1 MKMVHVSYAA
11 FCTSITSATSAQLH
25 PLQAY
30 HAQHELLLL
39 SVPAGLAVEKG
50 ILQLL
55 CSERLPGA
63 AKDTD
68 KGLDSQQLGS
78 KRSRRESLTHSDD
91 SATDVTIQ
99 DTHPQ
104 HKQHKPQHHLGALQD
119 WQLHRAGH
127 PTAMQLQDALPGS
140 AAHLAE
146 ALLAVQEPSVMQQQ
160 RPHPQPPLQAHTQ
173 QHMRAQQQHSLGVQ
187 PLLHDLQD
195 TLEPSSHLPP
205 RHRPAGS
212 SRAGSHIASGDVQH
226 HSPGFGQRKKVTW
239 ADEGS
244 APSRL
249 GTPVAAVP
257 EAAAA
262 APAEGGMQSGNLAGR
277 LGDSNAQLWQNLLL
291 LQQLQQLSAL
301 PAPELQQLLQ
311 ELTELDNVWRH
322 RSTCGAWSGRG
333 GSCTGRA
340 CCSSHIPNQ
349 PTQHYKERLLL
360 MKRYGILPGAAG
372 QFEVQ
377 HQHVQAVL
385 AAVQPPRL
393 QQDPCQDAFGA
404 QHSGFLQDYAPPVKH
419 SDVAAAA
426 PAGSDSSAHTCNTA

>member
-1 MKMVHVSYAA
+1 
-11 FCTSITSATSAQLH
+11 
-25 PLQAY
+25 LQAY

-63 AKDTD
+63 VKDAD
-68 KGLDSQQLGS
+68 KAQDIQQRGS

-99 DTHPQ
+99 DTHPEQSCMPQ
-104 HKQHKPQHHLGALQD
+104 HKQHKPPHHLGALQD
-119 WQLHRAGH
+119 WQLHRADH
-127 PTAMQLQDALPGS
+127 TTSMQRQEVSLPGS
-140 AAHLAE
+140 AALAAD
-146 ALLAVQEPSVMQQQ
+146 ALLAVQEPSVIQQH
-160 RPHPQPPLQAHTQ
+160 RPQPQLPLQAHTQ
-173 QHMRAQQQHSLGVQ
+173 QHMRNQQQHSLGV
-187 PLLHDLQD
+187 PSLLHDLQD

-212 SRAGSHIASGDVQH
+212 SRAGSHTASGDVQH
-226 HSPGFGQRKKVTW
+226 HSPGQRKKVTW

-262 APAEGGMQSGNLAGR
+262 APAEGGVQSGNLAGG
-277 LGDSNAQLWQNLLL
+277 LVGPNAQLWQNLLF

-311 ELTELDNVWRH
+311 ELTELDSVWRH
-322 RSTCGAWSGRG
+322 SSTCGAWSGRA
-333 GSCTGRA
+333 GSCTGRS

-377 HQHVQAVL
+377 LQHVQAVL
-385 AAVQPPRL
+385 AAVQGP
-393 QQDPCQDAFGA
+393 QSHHGPCQDAAAQLGA

-419 SDVAAAA
+419 SGVAAAA